1 MIVCRIDGKAKSKA
15 RGLDDLA
22 LPPATFCNADWQTQC
37 TQRSRVARAVVVRR
51 TQDCDVPRLQI
62 AQGLGMP
69 VDDGDLIIR
78 QQRQEPISDEMLG
91 FSARAC
97 AAFVGQLDDFQGG
110 VVPAAFCAASA
121 V

>member
-1 MIVCRIDGKAKSKA
+1 MSTRGAPA
-15 RGLDDLA
+15 R
-22 LPPATFCNADWQTQC
+22 LPQFSANATFCDADWQTQC

-51 TQDCDVPRLQI
+51 TQDCNVPWFQI

-91 FSARAC
+91 LSARAG
-97 AAFVGQLDDFQGG
+97 AAFVGQLDDLQGG
-110 VVPAAFCAASA
+110 VVPGGVLRGKRS
-121 V
+121 VIVSE